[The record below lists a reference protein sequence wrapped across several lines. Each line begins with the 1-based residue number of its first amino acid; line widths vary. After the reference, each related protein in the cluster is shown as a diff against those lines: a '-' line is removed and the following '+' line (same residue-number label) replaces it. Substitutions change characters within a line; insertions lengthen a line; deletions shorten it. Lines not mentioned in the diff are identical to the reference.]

1 MTYSM
6 EEVYKNIGKNVANA
20 RKQANISQ
28 LELSLQMGY
37 KSVSVV
43 SGAEVFYKKKHF
55 NLEHL
60 VKISEILDID
70 LCKLIVN
77 EESDQKD

>member
-28 LELSLQMGY
+28 LELSLRMGY

-43 SGAEVFYKKKHF
+43 SSAEVFYKKKHF

-60 VKISEILDID
+60 VKISEILEIDI
-70 LCKLIVN
+70 CTLI
-77 EESDQKD
+77 EKK

>member
-1 MTYSM
+1 MKYSI
-6 EEVYKNIGKNVANA
+6 EEIYRNIGKNVANA

-28 LELSLQMGY
+28 LELSLLMGY

-60 VKISEILDID
+60 VRISEILEID
-70 LCKLIVN
+70 LCKLIVG
-77 EESDQKD
+77 EESNQ